1 MKALVFGE
9 VLWDVFPEY
18 KALGGAPMNFCAHFS
33 KLGGEGY
40 LISAVGDD
48 ELGVE
53 ALENIKKFG
62 IPDNYIM
69 INKQKPTGYVSVTL
83 DENHQPTYEIV
94 KDVAY
99 DNIMLADTDIKSIND
114 HAFDVLYFGTLAQRN
129 SVSADTLDKITDNCK
144 FKEIFCD
151 INIRQSFYSK
161 ELIVKSFEKSTII
174 KINRDECDLVKEMG
188 IADGNGIEEICAD
201 LCDKYNFN
209 VVIVTLDSD
218 GAAAYS
224 SADKKLYTAER
235 QPATPV
241 SAVGAGDS
249 FSGCF
254 LYNYIAGV
262 DVKSCIERANIVGAY
277 VVSSPEAI
285 PEYTEELLKKAKG
298 C

>member
-18 KALGGAPMNFCAHFS
+18 KVLGGASMNFCAHFS
-33 KLGGEGY
+33 KLGADGY
-40 LISAVGDD
+40 LITAVGND
-48 ELGVE
+48 ELGAE
-53 ALENIKKFG
+53 ALESIKQLG
-62 IPDNYIM
+62 LPDDYIAV
-69 INKQKPTGYVSVTL
+69 NNEKETGYVHVTL

-94 KDVAY
+94 EDVAY
-99 DNIMLADTDIKSIND
+99 DNIKVSEADIKSIND
-114 HAFDVLYFGTLAQRN
+114 RCFEVLYFGTLAQRN
-129 SVSADTLDKITDNCK
+129 SVSADTLKEITDKCR

-161 ELIVKSFEKSTII
+161 ELIVQCFQKSTII
-174 KINRDECDLVKEMG
+174 KINRDECELVKEMG
-188 IADGNGIEEICAD
+188 IANGNSIEEICAD
-201 LCDKYNFN
+201 LCEKFNLN
-209 VVIVTLDSD
+209 VVIVTLDGD

-224 SADKKLYTAER
+224 YSDKMLYSAER

-254 LYNYIAGV
+254 LYNYLSGV
-262 DVKSCIERANIVGAY
+262 DLKACIERANTLGAY

-285 PEYTEELLKKAKG
+285 PDYTDELLAKIK
-298 C
+298 